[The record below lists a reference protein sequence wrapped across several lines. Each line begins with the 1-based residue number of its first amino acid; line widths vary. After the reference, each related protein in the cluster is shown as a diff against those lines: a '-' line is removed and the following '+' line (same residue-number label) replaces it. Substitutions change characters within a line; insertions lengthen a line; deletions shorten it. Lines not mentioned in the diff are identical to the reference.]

1 MKRLLILLMSMTLL
15 LTGCADVVNTVKVNK
30 DGTADL
36 NFDIKLGTAMGLFA
50 GPVISEL
57 EPKLEE
63 AGFTIKK
70 TAQNQFSIHKKLEK
84 PTEQADLNA
93 EANQYGVKVKETD
106 GFFMKKIRFDATLD
120 VPKILKEQK
129 LGDQVPTAL
138 LSQVDYTLVLD
149 FPIDT
154 IGENNADSKEGGKLT
169 WHIPLEKQNR
179 LYFEIGVPNVKNIAI
194 SAGVF
199 LILLVAII
207 IMLIRR
213 RKKRKIS

>member
-1 MKRLLILLMSMTLL
+1 MSMTLL

-36 NFDIKLGTAMGLFA
+36 NFDIKLGTAVGLFA

-120 VPKILKEQK
+120 VPKILTEQK
-129 LGDQVPTAL
+129 LGDQVPIAL

-154 IGENNADSKEGGKLT
+154 IGENNADSKDGGKLT

-194 SAGVF
+194 SAGVL
-199 LILLVAII
+199 LILLVAIL

>member
-36 NFDIKLGTAMGLFA
+36 NFDIKLGTAVGLFA

-57 EPKLEE
+57 EPKLGE

-70 TAQNQFSIHKKLEK
+70 TTQNQFSIHKKLEK

-106 GFFMKKIRFDATLD
+106 GFF
-120 VPKILKEQK
+120 
-129 LGDQVPTAL
+129 
-138 LSQVDYTLVLD
+138 
-149 FPIDT
+149 
-154 IGENNADSKEGGKLT
+154 N
-169 WHIPLEKQNR
+169 EKNS
-179 LYFEIGVPNVKNIAI
+179 F
-194 SAGVF
+194 
-199 LILLVAII
+199 
-207 IMLIRR
+207 
-213 RKKRKIS
+213 